1 MNAKMLR
8 AAGEFLRTPWAM
20 LPEYLSLLTGAMQTA
35 AAGDPSDLDEMLAR
49 QAAAARK
56 TATQPGGIAVLPLVG
71 VFTQRGSFMD
81 EIFGGG
87 SIPTQHVTDTVQQ
100 LAADRRVAAIV
111 LDIDSPGGSVG
122 GLQELSDAL
131 YAARAA
137 KPVVAV
143 ANSLA
148 ASAAY
153 WVGSA
158 AGEFVVTPE
167 GQAGS
172 IGVWTAHVNAAEFY
186 RQMGVEVTLVAAGKY
201 KTEGHPFGPLGDEAR
216 AHLQSQVDDYYDLFV
231 RAVKRNRGADTYK
244 EVREGYGEGRV
255 LTAHAAVKANLADRV
270 APMSQVLAELRERL
284 APAARAHAD
293 ADARRRREDLARRG

>member
-8 AAGEFLRTPWAM
+8 VMGEFLRTPWAM
-20 LPEYLSLLTGAMQTA
+20 LPEYLSLLTGAVQTA
-35 AAGDPSDLDEMLAR
+35 AAGDPGELDELLAR
-49 QAAAARK
+49 QAAAARQP
-56 TATQPGGIAVLPLVG
+56 ATHPGGIAVLPLVG
-71 VFTQRGSFMD
+71 IFTQRGSLWD
-81 EIFGGG
+81 ELLGGG
-87 SIPTQHVTDTVQQ
+87 SVPTQRVTETVRQ

-122 GLQELSDAL
+122 GLQELSDTIHE
-131 YAARAA
+131 ARAH
-137 KPVVAV
+137 KPVIAV

-158 AGEFVVTPE
+158 AAEVVVTPE

-186 RQMGVEVTLVAAGKY
+186 RRMGVEVTLVSAGKY

-231 RAVKRNRGADTYK
+231 RAVKRNRGAETLK

-255 LTAHAAVKANLADRV
+255 LTAQAAVKANLADRV
-270 APMSQVLAELRERL
+270 APMSQVLAELQERL
-284 APAARAHAD
+284 APSARTRAEI
-293 ADARRRREDLARRG
+293 DARRRREQLARLG